1 MIVINWVNQQMNPA
15 QQMKKALFSQA
26 SFSPCSTGRPKTGLS
41 VEDSREEVEDLSLF
55 SVAHTRST
63 AVGRPR

>member
-15 QQMKKALFSQA
+15 QQMKNALFSQA
-26 SFSPCSTGRPKTGLS
+26 SFSPCSTGRQKTGSS
-41 VEDSREEVEDLSLF
+41 VEGWREEVDDLSLD

-63 AVGRPR
+63 AAGRPR